1 MSGAHGT
8 LSRFSIVFSLASW
21 ALRFRLGMPE
31 MKCAASPGGTFES
44 HFMFGAPVGQLRGL
58 VRPRHK
64 LAVSGCHKRA
74 LAGENEGVMHIREI
88 PTLARESRHI
98 VVL

>member
-1 MSGAHGT
+1 M
-8 LSRFSIVFSLASW
+8 
-21 ALRFRLGMPE
+21 MPE
-31 MKCAASPGGTFES
+31 MKCAASPGGTFE
-44 HFMFGAPVGQLRGL
+44 HILCLAL
-58 VRPRHK
+58 VLVNMMRRHT
-64 LAVSGCHKRA
+64 LAVSCCHKRP